1 MSKAKPRRFRF
12 GFCDTRFI
20 PMSQSLARDAK
31 IYLAGHRG
39 LVGGALLRQLQSAG
53 FSNIVTRA
61 SDELDLRDQSAVN
74 EFFAQEKPVYV
85 LLAAARVGGI
95 LANSTYPAQFIYDNL
110 MIAANVIEAAHQ
122 TGVRKLLNL
131 GSSCIYPKLAPQ
143 PLQESALLTGP
154 LEETN
159 RAYAVAKIAAIEL
172 CDSYRIQYGDD
183 FISAM
188 PTNLYGPFD
197 NFDLN
202 NSHVLPAM
210 MRKMHEAKINQSPA
224 VAIWG
229 SGTPLREF
237 LHSEDLAQACLF
249 LMENFSAPGPLN
261 VGYGEDISIR
271 DLAMLIREIV
281 GFEGELAFD
290 ASKPDGTP
298 RKLMDVSQ
306 INDLGWKAGID
317 LRQGIASTYDW
328 FLNNVEN
335 LPQR

>member
-1 MSKAKPRRFRF
+1 
-12 GFCDTRFI
+12 
-20 PMSQSLARDAK
+20 MSQQLDRDAK

-39 LVGGALLRQLQSAG
+39 LVGGALLRQLQNAG
-53 FSNIVTRA
+53 FTNIVTRT
-61 SDELDLRDQSAVN
+61 SGELDLRNQSSVN
-74 EFFAQEKPVYV
+74 SFFAEEKPVYV

-143 PLQESALLTGP
+143 PLRESALLTGP
-154 LEETN
+154 LEATN

-172 CDSYRIQYGDD
+172 CDSYRVQYGDD

-197 NFDLN
+197 NFDLK

-210 MRKMHEAKINQSPA
+210 MRKMHEAKINQSPD

-237 LHSEDLAQACLF
+237 LHSQDLAQACLF

-271 DLAMLIREIV
+271 DLALLIREIV

-306 INDLGWKAGID
+306 INDLGWKANID
-317 LRQGIASTYDW
+317 LRSGVQSTYDW

>member
-1 MSKAKPRRFRF
+1 MQQHL
-12 GFCDTRFI
+12 D
-20 PMSQSLARDAK
+20 RDAK

-39 LVGGALLRQLQSAG
+39 LVGGALLRELQKQG
-53 FSNIVTRA
+53 FTNVVTRA
-61 SDELDLRDQSAVN
+61 SGELDLRDQSAVN
-74 EFFAQEKPVYV
+74 AFFQDEKPVYV

-122 TGVRKLLNL
+122 TGARKLLNL

-143 PLQESALLTGP
+143 PLHESALLTGP

-172 CDSYRIQYGDD
+172 CDSYRTQYGDD

-210 MRKMHEAKINQSPA
+210 MRKMHEAKINRSPD
-224 VAIWG
+224 VVIWG

-237 LHSEDLAQACLF
+237 LHSQDLAQACLF
-249 LMENFSAPGPLN
+249 LMENFSAPGPIN
-261 VGYGEDISIR
+261 VGYGEDLSIR
-271 DLAMLIREIV
+271 DLAMLMRDVV
-281 GFEGELAFD
+281 GFEGELSFD

-298 RKLMDVSQ
+298 RKLMDVTR
-306 INDLGWKAGID
+306 INELGWRAQID
-317 LRQGIASTYDW
+317 LRAGVSRTYDW
-328 FLNNVEN
+328 FLENVEA

>member
-1 MSKAKPRRFRF
+1 MFQP
-12 GFCDTRFI
+12 
-20 PMSQSLARDAK
+20 LVRDAK

-53 FSNIVTRA
+53 FSNLVTRT
-61 SDELDLRDQSAVN
+61 SGELDLRDQSAVN
-74 EFFAQEKPVYV
+74 AFFADEKPVYV

-122 TGVRKLLNL
+122 NGARKLLNL

-143 PLQESALLTGP
+143 PLHESALLTGP

-159 RAYAVAKIAAIEL
+159 RPYAIAKIAAIEL
-172 CDSYRIQYGDD
+172 CDSYRAQYGDD

-197 NFDLN
+197 NFDLK

-210 MRKMHEAKINQSPA
+210 MRKMHEAKINGAPT
-224 VAIWG
+224 VEIWG
-229 SGTPLREF
+229 SGTPRREF
-237 LHSEDLAQACLF
+237 LYAQDLAQACLF
-249 LMENFSAPGPLN
+249 LMENFSQSGPIN
-261 VGYGEDISIR
+261 VGFGEDISIR
-271 DLAMLIREIV
+271 DLALLIREIV

-290 ASKPDGTP
+290 SSKPDGTP

-306 INDLGWKAGID
+306 INSLGWRAQIHLRDGI
-317 LRQGIASTYDW
+317 QNTYDW
-328 FLNNVEN
+328 FLNNFEA